1 MPYLS
6 WWVFQFC
13 YNDHARDLEEGS
25 VSTSTHQDWFQCKLT
40 QNSRRMATIKHG
52 LQVLRSRLKN
62 GVLVAQ
68 TWNIT
73 YEKVA
78 AFGLVEWYDDLFME
92 VL

>member
-6 WWVFQFC
+6 CSVFQFC
-13 YNDHARDLEEGS
+13 YNDHARDLEEGP
-25 VSTSTHQDWFQCKLT
+25 VSTSTHQDWFECKLT
-40 QNSRRMATIKHG
+40 QNCRRMATVKHG
-52 LQVLRSRLKN
+52 LQVLRSWLKN

-68 TWNIT
+68 TCDIT

-78 AFGLVEWYDDLFME
+78 AFRLVEWYDDLFME